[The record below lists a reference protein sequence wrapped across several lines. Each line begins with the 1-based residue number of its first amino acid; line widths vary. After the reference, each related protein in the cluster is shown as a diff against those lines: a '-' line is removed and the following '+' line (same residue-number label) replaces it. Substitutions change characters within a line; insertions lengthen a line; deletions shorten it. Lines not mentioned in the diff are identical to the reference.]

1 MATNRK
7 PKTKKIVSAKSK
19 IKIPQVKLVASAKKI
34 FSLIESDISKRIV
47 ANAKIDSK

>member
-1 MATNRK
+1 MVTKRK

-34 FSLIESDISKRIV
+34 LV
-47 ANAKIDSK
+47 IDSYPIEAD